1 MPYKKKSVP
10 RQSKTSTTRSKMVS
24 KTGENSSTTP
34 ITNSKFSTTIKD
46 ADLENTIIEDTDSEE
61 VFKSKIMSSG
71 KKTGIL

>member
-10 RQSKTSTTRSKMVS
+10 RQSKMSTTRFKTVS

-61 VFKSKIMSSG
+61 VFKSKIMSPG